1 MIKAFREDQDIHL
14 STAAEV
20 LGIPLEQVTPE
31 QRGYAKAVNFGVVY
45 GISEFG
51 LARNL
56 GISRTEAK
64 DFIDSYFRR
73 YPSIKEYRDSLKAFA
88 YENGYVSTLLG
99 RRRYIPELKA
109 SNYNIR
115 QAGERI
121 AMNMPIQGTAADI
134 IKLAMVKIDEALRQ
148 GGYRSKMILQVHDEL
163 IIDTHREEEAAV
175 KKLLREN
182 MEQILPLSVPL
193 KVDIASGRTWA
204 ESK

>member
-1 MIKAFREDQDIHL
+1 
-14 STAAEV
+14 
-20 LGIPLEQVTPE
+20 
-31 QRGYAKAVNFGVVY
+31 
-45 GISEFG
+45 
-51 LARNL
+51 
-56 GISRTEAK
+56 
-64 DFIDSYFRR
+64 
-73 YPSIKEYRDSLKAFA
+73 
-88 YENGYVSTLLG
+88 VSTLLG

-134 IKLAMVKIDEALRQ
+134 IKLAMVKIDQVLRQ
-148 GGYRSKMILQVHDEL
+148 GGYRSRMILQVHDEL

-175 KKLLREN
+175 KKLLQEN

-193 KVDIASGRTWA
+193 KVDIASGNTWA